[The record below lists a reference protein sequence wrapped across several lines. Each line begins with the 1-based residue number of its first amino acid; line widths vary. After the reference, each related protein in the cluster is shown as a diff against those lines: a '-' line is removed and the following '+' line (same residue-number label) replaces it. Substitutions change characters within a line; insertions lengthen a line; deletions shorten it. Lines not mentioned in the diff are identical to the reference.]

1 MISSI
6 YNKKNNSLF
15 LSQIFLTVFSAI
27 FYFNYGNLLAYRHY
41 AIVTAYLL
49 LITII
54 IISIIINGIDLITF
68 MLICSE
74 LILIPLSIQYFTGTS
89 YGLLELSLYPIYLPE
104 ILTIMYLYSVTLVF
118 LSSLFKFALK
128 ERVLI
133 RTGGLDLN
141 QLAIIINNI
150 IAIVFVIVAFP
161 RLGMASDG
169 NARFDM
175 LLPGHSWNQ
184 LSIVALLFNF
194 RYLKSHLS
202 VKLTY
207 VFVIGWFLI
216 DGERA
221 DVAGLIL
228 GLSIL
233 FLQKKG
239 KKIRWFNVIFLCLLL
254 TAFAILLNFIVV
266 ARNNEPYTMKNIVG
280 GMFTTATLSDVG
292 YLCNVAI
299 DYWRKF
305 GILKGTLLK
314 SNILSAIPFLDPF
327 DFTKFI
333 DSVHYPNPGGES
345 IFSEP
350 LIDFGFIGLP
360 LVATI
365 DFFVYRL
372 IVQFNN
378 RFFYYE
384 YLVIL
389 CSVPRIVWYGRS
401 YFYSSVLFFVPMM
414 FLLNSLI
421 NKHFAI
427 SQRSK

>member
-54 IISIIINGIDLITF
+54 IISIIINGMDLITF

-239 KKIRWFNVIFLCLLL
+239 KKIRWFNVIFLCLLF